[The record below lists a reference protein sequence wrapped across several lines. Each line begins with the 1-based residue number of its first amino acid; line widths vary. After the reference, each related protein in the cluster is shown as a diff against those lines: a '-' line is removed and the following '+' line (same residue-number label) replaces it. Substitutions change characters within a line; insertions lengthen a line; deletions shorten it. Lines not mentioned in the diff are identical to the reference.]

1 MKDECFYKLTVTKDK
16 PVRGSY
22 YFEKKSDVWHIGY
35 FTYKDVLKEVE
46 QWYERGA
53 DAVEMEMITQ
63 EQFDEVMRPYT
74 DESYYYEQRKK

>member
-35 FTYKDVLKEVE
+35 FTYKEVLKEVE
-46 QWYERGA
+46 QWYKRVAYAE
-53 DAVEMEMITQ
+53 EMEMITQ
-63 EQFDEVMRPYT
+63 EQFDKLMEP
-74 DESYYYEQRKK
+74 YYER